1 MYIQD
6 SYIWKPYVQT
16 LYITAKAGKNM
27 FKTYKMPAFAVI
39 FYLKILLI
47 DLVYKKNT
55 NNVYYNNNILLLF
68 N

>member
-1 MYIQD
+1 METICTNLVYNSKSWQ
-6 SYIWKPYVQT
+6 
-16 LYITAKAGKNM
+16 NM